1 MKVTA
6 RKMAW
11 ILSILM
17 VFSLLA
23 GNPQLEVRAQGTGT
37 TFKVNI
43 TNNSNFQNGNMVFYK
58 FEEAEGWQQASD
70 GVSIDIADKL
80 QIIIYVERADAGEVA
95 ATVTESSGAL
105 TVNNDE
111 IFASSGQTFS
121 LSSDTS
127 YELNITFTNNSGG
140 TNPPQN
146 IQNPEEITVNLTFPN
161 SADESWMEGVSI
173 DGSRVSNGKVTVE
186 QASTHLITIQ
196 CVFGKTLGSIKING
210 EAMTLSSE
218 MDTATFMRTDATVY
232 NIEITLGSGGTR
244 TIAWDNE
251 GSLGSDAKVE
261 HGKVE
266 IVAVAGITDMT
277 QDAANGGLYAVQP
290 GTPVTIRLIPDYGYQ
305 LKSTDL
311 NGATVAAGSE
321 VSTFTFAMPDTNLH
335 LAALFEKTE
344 DKIDCAGSAVVSG
357 ASIANGGNAASS
369 GNLSL
374 TVEDNTGYNTDVTGV
389 VSGTGVTKVA
399 SLDLTLDNIVG
410 KGDGT
415 YWEKNVTEFTNDINV
430 GLTLDAGAL
439 GAGETYGVVRDHN
452 GVLTELPATYDAA
465 TGVLTF
471 PTNQFS
477 TYTIVKKNAATGNTD
492 ATSNNTSSGSAQ
504 TTTNSSN
511 SLISPQTGERVNVV
525 LWILLALVSGGV
537 ALGVTAYGRKKNSL

>member
-23 GNPQLEVRAQGTGT
+23 GNPQLEVRAQGVGT

-43 TNNSNFQNGNMVFYK
+43 TNNSSFSNGNMVWYK
-58 FEEAEGWQQASD
+58 FTEAEGWQQASD
-70 GVSIDIADKL
+70 GAQIDIESAS
-80 QIIIYVERADAGEVA
+80 QIIIYVETVDASVA
-95 ATVTESSGAL
+95 ATVTESSSAL
-105 TVNNDE
+105 TVNDAE

-121 LSSDTS
+121 LASDTS
-127 YELNITFTNNSGG
+127 YELNVTFTSNSGG

-277 QDAANGGLYAVQP
+277 QNAANGGLYAVQP
-290 GTPVTIRLIPDYGYQ
+290 GTLVTIRLIPDYGYQ

-374 TVEDNTGYNTDVTGV
+374 TVEDNTDYNTDVTGV

-439 GAGETYGVVRDHN
+439 GDGETYGVVRDHN

-492 ATSNNTSSGSAQ
+492 TTSNNTSSGSAQ
-504 TTTNSSN
+504 GGSN
-511 SLISPQTGERVNVV
+511 SLLSPQTGERANVV

-537 ALGVTAYGRKKNSL
+537 AMGATTYGRKKNNL